1 MTVSPSAA
9 KVSAYWYSFAISAGG
24 DPNPTSGAHAVW
36 PRHTAETDTVLRME
50 AEGAGGIRA
59 QVWGSRPGWPQLYG
73 AGQSGVRN
81 GCFL

>member
-1 MTVSPSAA
+1 
-9 KVSAYWYSFAISAGG
+9 
-24 DPNPTSGAHAVW
+24 VW
-36 PRHTAETDTVLRME
+36 PRYTAETDTVLRME